1 VDQTATLRQTLFET
15 QAFAYSVAHDL
26 REPLRAIRALT
37 QATLE
42 DCEPLLGENAEVL
55 KRVTTAAARMNT
67 FLDDLLQLSKSSLQE
82 IKLQSVDLVVLIRE
96 LIQERPQ
103 WQPPHADLQIIPP
116 TLPIR
121 GERTSLIQCV
131 TNLLSNALKFVQPGT
146 LPRIRIYSQQT
157 TTHTRIFFE
166 DNGIGIPKED
176 LPHVFKPL
184 YRARTRAHF
193 EGTGLGLAIVQTA
206 TARMGGRVGVE
217 SEPGK
222 GSRFW
227 LELPTAQAPATNGR
241 NAGLPESFPVGAAS
255 VPHTSDWAGSR
266 PSWFKHPDSIILGR
280 GVRQCVL
287 NTHRCSGGP
296 EQRGVGR
303 HVQGSPGTTIL
314 NIRGPLD
321 LESSVGNS
329 REIDRDGLL

>member
-1 VDQTATLRQTLFET
+1 MDQTATLRQTLFET

-55 KRVTTAAARMNT
+55 KRVTSAAIRMNT

-82 IKLQSVDLVVLIRE
+82 IKLGTVDVVVLVRE
-96 LIQERPQ
+96 LIQERPE
-103 WQPPHADLQIIPP
+103 WQPPHADVQITPP

-121 GERTSLIQCV
+121 GEKTSLIQCV

-146 LPRIRIYSQQT
+146 LPCVRIYSQQAAT
-157 TTHTRIFFE
+157 LTRIFFE

-184 YRARTRAHF
+184 HRSRTRAHF

-206 TARMGGRVGVE
+206 IARMGGRVGVQ

-227 LELPTAQAPATNGR
+227 LELPTAQAPVTNGH
-241 NAGLPESFPVGAAS
+241 NAGLPEGFPVAAVS
-255 VPHTSDWAGSR
+255 APHSSD
-266 PSWFKHPDSIILGR
+266 
-280 GVRQCVL
+280 
-287 NTHRCSGGP
+287 
-296 EQRGVGR
+296 
-303 HVQGSPGTTIL
+303 
-314 NIRGPLD
+314 
-321 LESSVGNS
+321 
-329 REIDRDGLL
+329 